1 MPIANSSEQMP
12 SASAE
17 PKEWDVFQMDIF
29 VANSFGCIQCVS
41 IFAHAGK
48 PMPSVQPLITQN
60 TAKRI
65 VSDVQP
71 NRKFISAESARPIA
85 MKMRPLSLSAQKP
98 FANRLIP
105 YSTPCTV
112 RITPRASL
120 VITPSSSIPGCAI
133 ERFLRVT

>member
-1 MPIANSSEQMP
+1 
-12 SASAE
+12 
-17 PKEWDVFQMDIF
+17 
-29 VANSFGCIQCVS
+29 
-41 IFAHAGK
+41 
-48 PMPSVQPLITQN
+48 MPSVQPLITQN

-71 NRKFISAESARPIA
+71 NRKFIRAESARPIA